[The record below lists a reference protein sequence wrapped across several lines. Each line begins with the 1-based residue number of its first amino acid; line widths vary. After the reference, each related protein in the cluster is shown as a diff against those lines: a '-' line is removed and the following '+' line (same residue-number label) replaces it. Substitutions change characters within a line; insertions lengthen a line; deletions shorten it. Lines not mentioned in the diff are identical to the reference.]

1 MQNNEYKLNL
11 KYRRY
16 FQGFASIVLLL
27 YWVYMNRSRCHED
40 IHRPLGIGFDKTSSK
55 FPFRIFGQRM
65 ESVSSGVT
73 VGVQYLGEG
82 GVLD

>member
-27 YWVYMNRSRCHED
+27 YWVYMNLSRCHED